1 MILVVVLLVKIMDC
15 QTKLFS
21 TAVLPIGQNT
31 IQLVLVHEFFQVE
44 ILGNLQIRIFLLRL
58 KDGFDFRR
66 ELVLSIPHERF
77 RWLFIYFH
85 PIFLSNSLLRHHIW
99 ELRSRSNEVARQLR
113 DLRVP

>member
-1 MILVVVLLVKIMDC
+1 MILVVVLLVRIMDC
-15 QTKLFS
+15 KTKLFP

-31 IQLVLVHEFFQVE
+31 IQLVLVHKFFQVE

-85 PIFLSNSLLRHHIW
+85 PVFLSNSLLRHHIW
-99 ELRSRSNEVARQLR
+99 ELRSWSYEIARKLR